1 MDQSFPKKEHLKSA
15 ERISQI
21 YRQGKKV
28 KQSFLLLYYMESGE
42 ESNHLALAVPKRR
55 VALAVNRNR
64 IKRKLK
70 EVYRLNKTLLK
81 AEEGYDFIL
90 MYLGSE
96 APEYQKLE
104 RAFLK
109 LCEKWQNS
117 RAV

>member
-21 YRQGKKV
+21 YRQGEKV
-28 KQSFLLLYYMESGE
+28 KQSFLLLYFIASTEDA
-42 ESNHLALAVPKRR
+42 NRLALAVPKRR

-70 EVYRLNKTLLK
+70 EVYRQNKGLLK
-81 AEEGYDFIL
+81 AEESYDFIL

-109 LCEKWQNS
+109 LCEKWRNS